1 MNKNDQKLE
10 KGRWCDELKAFYD
23 RKKRNATLNEEVPA
37 STGGKKSPMYRR
49 EQTQSKRIIYQIV
62 KKATEGVAGI
72 LSDQD
77 TDELV
82 KSIKAFDAKNSVSLL
97 ARAEK
102 KADKDGKLSSLTNIR
117 DARSRLLSFLYE
129 VERPGLNH

>member
-1 MNKNDQKLE
+1 MNKIDQKLE
-10 KGRWCDELKAFYD
+10 KGRWFDELKAFYD
-23 RKKRNATLNEEVPA
+23 MKKRNSILSVDVPA
-37 STGGKKSPMYRR
+37 SNSGKKSPMDRR
-49 EQTQSKRIIYQIV
+49 EQTRSKLIIDQIV
-62 KKATEGVAGI
+62 KKATEGVTGI

-102 KADKDGKLSSLTNIR
+102 KAEKDGKLSSLTNIR
-117 DARSRLLSFLYE
+117 DARSRLLSFLCE
-129 VERPGLNH
+129 EERPGLNH

>member
-1 MNKNDQKLE
+1 MHITDPIADMLT
-10 KGRWCDELKAFYD
+10 RI
-23 RKKRNATLNEEVPA
+23 RNANGARHDTVDVPA
-37 STGGKKSPMYRR
+37 SNSGKKSPMDRR
-49 EQTQSKRIIYQIV
+49 EQTRSKLIIDQIV

-102 KADKDGKLSSLTNIR
+102 KAEKDGKLSSLTNIR
-117 DARSRLLSFLYE
+117 DARSRLLSFLCE
-129 VERPGLNH
+129 EERPGLNH